1 MPYMAAVENVIGS
14 LFCRAGSMV
23 GEAISSTL
31 QVLRCT
37 ELSFEGHSLPKFD
50 VRLKSALHPIAIK
63 SRTSRHFGFGPKA
76 DQGAPRQMTSLF
88 DHLVGAVN

>member
-23 GEAISSTL
+23 GEAVSSTL

-37 ELSFEGHSLPKFD
+37 ELSHRIDVEGQSLPKFD
-50 VRLKSALHPIAIK
+50 VRVTIAVGT
-63 SRTSRHFGFGPKA
+63 RVTSRPPHRSVRAQFRHT
-76 DQGAPRQMTSLF
+76 APTSG
-88 DHLVGAVN
+88 V